1 MLSENGKSYEL
12 DLVSSGYD
20 CVKPTWRGMT
30 ENVRYSR
37 LFFVKSGSF
46 HITSPR
52 GERTDLV
59 PGYAYLVPSGYA
71 YSYGTDEVSEYIYL
85 HVRLSSFDCID
96 ALSRLITPVSVRFV
110 YDLDEL
116 KRAID
121 DRTLTAT
128 ITINAT
134 IYRIL
139 SEIARDRSGVL
150 DKPTYSPLVTS
161 AIEYISEH
169 LTVRLTLREICDAL
183 YTSKSTLASR
193 FRDEVGMS
201 IGKYIDYRV
210 MVSAE
215 CALADSERSILD
227 ISDSLGFCD
236 QFYFS
241 RRFKEKHG
249 VSPREFK
256 KKAKNG

>member
-30 ENVRYSR
+30 ENIRYSR
-37 LFFVKSGSF
+37 LFFVKTGSF
-46 HITSPR
+46 HIISPK

-71 YSYGTDEVSEYIYL
+71 YSYATDEVSEYIYL
-85 HVRLSSFDCID
+85 HVRLQGFDCID
-96 ALSRLITPVSVRFV
+96 VLSRLMTPISIPVDD
-110 YDLDEL
+110 DLDEL
-116 KRAID
+116 KAAID
-121 DRTLTAT
+121 NHTLSSA

-134 IYRIL
+134 IYHIL
-139 SEIARDRSGVL
+139 SEIAHKRSNVL
-150 DKPTYSPLVTS
+150 DKPTYSPLITS

-169 LTVRLTLREICDAL
+169 LTVRLTLKEICDAL
-183 YTSKSTLASR
+183 YTSKSTLSSR

-210 MVSAE
+210 MISAE
-215 CALADSERSILD
+215 CGLTNSERSILE

-249 VSPREFK
+249 VSPREFR
-256 KKAKNG
+256 KNSKSH